1 MSPACPLPMNSS
13 ARSRHWLAP
22 GAVRNAGSEPDG
34 FSFGRSAACSGPMR
48 LDGPGSRR
56 SSVAERTTIGR
67 SPSLAGSTNAPTH
80 VAPASS
86 RTVSPGRARS
96 SAACRSSPARTV
108 MVAPATGVLQRTSNV
123 PMKIAATAR
132 WPRRRVALCILLTSA
147 VWRSVPHRKLLLL
160 HHPDRLHAPYCS
172 GGAHSISVFKHR
184 RSAECRL
191 PSERRGPLD
200 ERARGRSAEL
210 LRKTRKSANS
220 TSGIVLALTRSSCR
234 IYDADALSRCSARAP
249 YS

>member
-1 MSPACPLPMNSS
+1 MMSPACPLPMNSS

-67 SPSLAGSTNAPTH
+67 LPSLAGSTNAPTH

-147 VWRSVPHRKLLLL
+147 VWRSVPHRNLLPCIIRTGSTRLTAVVEPIRFLFLSIDVLL
-160 HHPDRLHAPYCS
+160 NAD
-172 GGAHSISVFKHR
+172 
-184 RSAECRL
+184 CRVT
-191 PSERRGPLD
+191 PRAAR
-200 ERARGRSAEL
+200 RARSRSIGGTAEKNAEIGQFHK
-210 LRKTRKSANS
+210 RHRA
-220 TSGIVLALTRSSCR
+220 
-234 IYDADALSRCSARAP
+234 CSDSFVVP
-249 YS
+249 DL

>member
-1 MSPACPLPMNSS
+1 MNSS
-13 ARSRHWLAP
+13 ARSCHWLAP

-48 LDGPGSRR
+48 LDGPGNRR

-67 SPSLAGSTNAPTH
+67 LPSLAGSTNAPTH

-147 VWRSVPHRKLLLL
+147 VRRSVPHRKLLLCIIRTGPT
-160 HHPDRLHAPYCS
+160 HRYCR

-191 PSERRGPLD
+191 PSE
-200 ERARGRSAEL
+200 AAGRS
-210 LRKTRKSANS
+210 TSALEVDVQNCCEKRGNRRNS